1 MVECV
6 TTSFRGRRGAA
17 RALPALLLGALLV
30 LFGAAAPAAAHDELI
45 GADPAA
51 DAVVAE
57 LPASL
62 TLTFSGVLLDDAGT
76 TVVEVLDASCRS
88 LTDGAPVLD
97 GTRLTQPLAGT
108 ATGTV
113 TVVWRV
119 VSSDTHPISGT
130 YGFTVGDAADA
141 ATCDPSDGDADGG
154 DDGFDATALIV
165 IGVIVA
171 VGIAIVIVLAT
182 RNRGPRED

>member
-1 MVECV
+1 V
-6 TTSFRGRRGAA
+6 TTSFRGRRGSA
-17 RALPALLLGALLV
+17 RTLPALLLGVLLV

-45 GADPAA
+45 GTDPAA

-88 LTDGAPVLD
+88 LTAGDPVLD
-97 GTRLTQPLAGT
+97 GTRVTQPLAGT

-119 VSSDTHPISGT
+119 VSSDTHPISGE
-130 YGFTVGDAADA
+130 YAFTVGEGGSAEPCAAA
-141 ATCDPSDGDADGG
+141 PGDADAGG
-154 DDGFDATALIV
+154 SPWVVVFAVL
-165 IGVIVA
+165 GVIA
-171 VGIAIVIVLAT
+171 VGVGGALVYLLVARLRA
-182 RNRGPRED
+182 RRED